1 MPSAV
6 GNMTSGGTESIMMAV
21 RTARDFARAERGIT
35 TPEMIAPITAHPA
48 FYKSADYLQLKVV
61 HTGLREDLRADPAE
75 IERAITPNTVLIVG
89 SAPNYP
95 FGTIDPIEEIAA
107 IAQKNGIP
115 CHVDACL
122 GGYLLPFMERNGDDV
137 PPWDFRMP
145 GVSSISADNHK
156 YGFAARGASTV
167 MYRDNDYRRYQYF
180 AYTDWPGGL
189 YGSPTM
195 TGSRPGGAIAAA
207 WAVINYLG
215 EGGYKRLAR
224 VTMDTTR
231 AIRGGIAAM
240 DGLKVLGEPD
250 MSVFAFTGDGID
262 INAVGEALDATGW
275 HPDRQHLPSS
285 LHVMVTPAH
294 ENAVEPFLAA
304 LGESVERVRAGEV
317 TAGKRAAMYAALDDM
332 EDRGPVRDIIFRGME
347 RITAHE
353 GLEQA

>member
-1 MPSAV
+1 
-6 GNMTSGGTESIMMAV
+6 
-21 RTARDFARAERGIT
+21 
-35 TPEMIAPITAHPA
+35 
-48 FYKSADYLQLKVV
+48 
-61 HTGLREDLRADPAE
+61 
-75 IERAITPNTVLIVG
+75 
-89 SAPNYP
+89 
-95 FGTIDPIEEIAA
+95 
-107 IAQKNGIP
+107 
-115 CHVDACL
+115 
-122 GGYLLPFMERNGDDV
+122 
-137 PPWDFRMP
+137 
-145 GVSSISADNHK
+145 
-156 YGFAARGASTV
+156 

-195 TGSRPGGAIAAA
+195 TGSRPGGAISAA

-224 VTMDTTR
+224 VTMDTAR